1 MKKINNSEIDQIKNI
16 DNPRFELN
24 RLVGYKFNKNAE
36 VYAEDNL
43 GAYIIIEKNYLN
55 SDETYIRFLMGCKR
69 GCGSALLK
77 EVIETFGRV
86 VLLSMPSA
94 GEPLLNYYR
103 DLGLNEVVMSSTVYK
118 EPRHFFFTDDIK
130 LEEFIEPLMK
140 KYGGTKYEY
149 KNRECTN

>member
-1 MKKINNSEIDQIKNI
+1 MKKIDNSEIDQIKNI

-24 RLVGYKFNKNAE
+24 RLVGYKFNQNAE
-36 VYAEDNL
+36 VYVEDNL

-55 SDETYIRFLMGCKR
+55 SNENYVRFLMGCKR
-69 GCGSALLK
+69 GSGSILLK
-77 EVIETFGRV
+77 EAIETFGRI
-86 VLLSMPSA
+86 VLLSMPAA

-103 DLGLNEVVMSSTVYK
+103 DFGLNEVVISSNAYK

-140 KYGGTKYEY
+140 K
-149 KNRECTN
+149 